1 MNEII
6 IYNYLSGHATAE
18 EKKQLF
24 DWLQA
29 SETNRT
35 LFCEIKAIW
44 QARRLTDPV
53 RAPHHPPL
61 KQSLAQLNRRI
72 DALSTPAAP
81 RTLGKYVFLHLAAA
95 AVVLVVI
102 ISIYTSLT
110 QKKYPA
116 GHDDEWICY
125 IHPIDSNEVATFY
138 LPDSTQVWL
147 DKATRLE
154 YPKQF
159 TGDIREVNLEGTA
172 FFEVRKDAT
181 HPFIVHTPTCKIK
194 VLGTAF
200 SIHTRTPSQE
210 ARTILMNGSVQL
222 LDLADEP
229 MAQLRPGQEATFSP
243 YDKSVEIREVDASAM
258 TSWRFGLTTLTDL
271 SAGELVRALETLY
284 AIRIDIDTASLAGR
298 HYHFTFKRSNKPE
311 AIVRQ
316 LAYIT
321 GKPARIRAPRP

>member
-6 IYNYLSGHATAE
+6 IYNYLSGCATEE

-44 QARRLTDPV
+44 QARRLTDNT
-53 RAPHHPPL
+53 RTPHQAPL
-61 KQSLAQLNRRI
+61 KKSLAQLNQRI
-72 DALSTPAAP
+72 DALSAPTPI
-81 RTLGKYVFLHLAAA
+81 LGKKYRVLQLVA
-95 AVVLVVI
+95 AVAIFVI
-102 ISIYTSLT
+102 MISTYASFR
-110 QKKYPA
+110 QKKALTRP
-116 GHDDEWICY
+116 DDEWVSY
-125 IHPIDSNEVATFY
+125 VHPIGSNEVATFY

-147 DKATRLE
+147 DQATTLK
-154 YPKQF
+154 YPKRF
-159 TGDIREVNLEGTA
+159 DGDMREVSLEGTA

-200 SIHTRTPSQE
+200 SIQTRTPGQE
-210 ARTILMNGSVQL
+210 AKTILMNGSVQL
-222 LDLADEP
+222 LDLTDEP
-229 MAQLRPGQEATFSP
+229 VGRLRPGQEATFSP

-258 TSWRFGLTTLTDL
+258 TSWRFGLTTLSDL

-284 AIRIDIDTASLAGR
+284 SIRIDMDTVSLAGR
-298 HYHFTFKRSNKPE
+298 HYHFAFKRSNKPE
-311 AIVRQ
+311 TTVRQ

-321 GKPARIRAPRP
+321 GKPARIRPSRP

>member
-6 IYNYLSGHATAE
+6 IYNYLSGCATEE
-18 EKKQLF
+18 EKQQLF
-24 DWLQA
+24 EWLQA

-44 QARRLTDPV
+44 QARRLTDNV
-53 RAPHHPPL
+53 RNQNQAPL
-61 KQSLAQLNRRI
+61 KKSLAQLNRRI
-72 DALSTPAAP
+72 DALSAPAP
-81 RTLGKYVFLHLAAA
+81 FFSKKYSILHLVAAIA
-95 AVVLVVI
+95 ILLI
-102 ISIYTSLT
+102 MISTYASLR
-110 QKKYPA
+110 QKKALARP
-116 GHDDEWICY
+116 DDEWVSY
-125 IHPIDSNEVATFY
+125 VHPIGSNEVATFY

-147 DKATRLE
+147 DQATTLK

-159 TGDIREVNLEGTA
+159 DGDMREVSLEGTA

-200 SIHTRTPSQE
+200 SIHTRTPGQE
-210 ARTILMNGSVQL
+210 AKTILMNGSVQL
-222 LDLADEP
+222 LDLTDEP
-229 MAQLRPGQEATFSP
+229 VGRLRPGQEATFSP

-258 TSWRFGLTTLTDL
+258 TSWRFGLTTLSDL

-284 AIRIDIDTASLAGR
+284 SIRIDMDTVSLAGR
-298 HYHFTFKRSNKPE
+298 HYHFAFKRSNKPE
-311 AIVRQ
+311 TTVRQ

-321 GKPARIRAPRP
+321 GKPARIRPSRP